1 MKRLQ
6 VYLFFNGNCEA
17 ALNFYRECLD
27 GEIVSL
33 QTFEG
38 SPMAV
43 PEHYQKKVMH
53 AEFKAGEIT
62 FMASDGGPDKSPQ
75 IGDNI
80 SLVLDFSDPA
90 VQSATFERLAEGG
103 TVTMPLQD
111 TFWGSTFGMLI
122 DKFGINWMFNHTK
135 AQA

>member
-6 VYLFFNGNCEA
+6 VYLFFNGNCAA
-17 ALNFYRECLD
+17 ALDFYRECLD

-43 PEHYQKKVMH
+43 PEHYQTKVMH

-62 FMASDGGPDKSPQ
+62 FMASDGTPDRPSRA
-75 IGDNI
+75 GDNI

-90 VQSATFERLAEGG
+90 AQSATFDRLAEGG
-103 TVTMPLQD
+103 SVTMPLQD
-111 TFWGSTFGMLI
+111 TFWGSTFGMLV
-122 DKFGINWMFNHTK
+122 DKFGIHWMFNHTQTP
-135 AQA
+135 A